1 MKEIAIISL
10 GYFWT
15 PVESG
20 PTRFFQIANTFLNS
34 GYKVEVITT
43 DFQHFD
49 KAPRDI
55 EKILS
60 QNYLFKIT
68 FIHTPKY
75 KKNIDL
81 RRVMSN
87 IVAAKNV
94 SRYLNEHI
102 KEYAAVYCSIP
113 ANNIAATVTDICH
126 KNGVPCVIDV
136 EDLWPEAM
144 EMVVRNK
151 HPRKILFR
159 PFHNDAEKAYKYASG
174 VIGTSEDY
182 TDRAFKYQKRNIPK
196 DTTYV
201 GCNLEEFDSGVSEFS
216 REIKKPDGEF
226 WITYAGSISTSYDIR
241 TLILAADR
249 LYKDG
254 YTDIKIQ
261 LLGTGSTKEELEALA
276 KSEKIENVT
285 FWGFTPY
292 KKMAAVLSKSDIVIN
307 SFVKGAP
314 QSIVNK
320 IGDYLAS
327 GKTMINTLENPVFC
341 NLVDKY
347 SVGINIEPEKTAVL
361 AKTILKLKKD
371 EILRTKMGAN
381 ARRLAETEFDRKVS
395 YKRIVEMVEK
405 VIG

>member
-1 MKEIAIISL
+1 M
-10 GYFWT
+10 
-15 PVESG
+15 
-20 PTRFFQIANTFLNS
+20 
-34 GYKVEVITT
+34 
-43 DFQHFD
+43 
-49 KAPRDI
+49 
-55 EKILS
+55 
-60 QNYLFKIT
+60 YL
-68 FIHTPKY
+68 
-75 KKNIDL
+75 
-81 RRVMSN
+81 
-87 IVAAKNV
+87 
-94 SRYLNEHI
+94 
-102 KEYAAVYCSIP
+102 
-113 ANNIAATVTDICH
+113 
-126 KNGVPCVIDV
+126 
-136 EDLWPEAM
+136 
-144 EMVVRNK
+144 VV
-151 HPRKILFR
+151 
-159 PFHNDAEKAYKYASG
+159 
-174 VIGTSEDY
+174 
-182 TDRAFKYQKRNIPK
+182 
-196 DTTYV
+196 
-201 GCNLEEFDSGVSEFS
+201 
-216 REIKKPDGEF
+216 
-226 WITYAGSISTSYDIR
+226 
-241 TLILAADR
+241 
-249 LYKDG
+249 
-254 YTDIKIQ
+254 
-261 LLGTGSTKEELEALA
+261 LGTGSTKEELEALA